1 MNRQWMQS
9 LCVCVRTHILER
21 TVSNQTPLRAYGGLS
36 SVRPPMGG
44 FLKPRPPL
52 PTRSATPIAPTDRL
66 RRDEEITA
74 RFITLVDEKG
84 QVHERIRLADAL
96 RRFDRSSYFLIEVD
110 PSAEPNPVCRMFDK
124 KAIFEKQKASKKKKQ
139 TTPESVLKEVSFGWN
154 VSLHDMDHKLGRAS
168 QFLEKGN
175 KVKVEIVSKK
185 GQQRLDPK
193 EQQKVIDQVISHLS
207 AFRVTKPA
215 AFSNGACQ
223 IQFEK

>member
-9 LCVCVRTHILER
+9 LCVCVRTRTIER
-21 TVSNQTPLRAYGGLS
+21 VIPAQVSLRAYGGLS
-36 SVRPPMGG
+36 SPRPPMNGL
-44 FLKPRPPL
+44 LKPRPP
-52 PTRSATPIAPTDRL
+52 PTIRPAVPVAPTGRL

-84 QVHERIRLADAL
+84 EVHDRIRLSDAL
-96 RRFDRSSYFLIEVD
+96 HQFDRSSYFLIEVD
-110 PSAEPNPVCRMFDK
+110 PSAKPNPVCRMFDK

-139 TTPESVLKEVSFGWN
+139 TAPESVLKEIAFGWN
-154 VSLHDMDHKLGRAS
+154 VSPHDMDHKLGRAS

-185 GQQRLDPK
+185 GQKRPDAA
-193 EQQKVIDQVISHLS
+193 EQQKVIDQVTAHLS
-207 AFRVTKPA
+207 DFRVTKPA
-215 AFSNGACQ
+215 VFAHGACQ